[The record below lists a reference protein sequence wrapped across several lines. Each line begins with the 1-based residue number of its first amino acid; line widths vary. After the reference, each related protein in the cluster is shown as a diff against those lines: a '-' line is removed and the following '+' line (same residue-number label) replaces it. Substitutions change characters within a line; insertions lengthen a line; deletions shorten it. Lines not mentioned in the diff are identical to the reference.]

1 MLRVRRVLTAV
12 TVGVAILAATVLVQA
27 GNANAESN
35 GGVRVMPLG
44 DSITDGITVPG
55 AYRTGLWQKF
65 VSGGYTVDFVGSLS
79 NGPSSLGDHDHE
91 GHSGWRIDQVDAN
104 IVAWLRTYNP
114 RTVLLHLGTNDIIQ
128 NVASGAP
135 TRLAT
140 LIDHI
145 TTTVPDAEV
154 FVATIITVSWS
165 DANVRAFN
173 AQLPGIVQTR
183 AAAGKHVHLVNM
195 YSALTSSDLL
205 SDGVHPN
212 AGGYTK
218 MANAWFTAMQSVPG
232 SLSPV
237 GSSPSGSTPSR
248 SSASPSSVSPSS
260 SASPSRSSAS
270 PTRSASSSS
279 GSGVGGCT
287 ARYAVT
293 GQWQG
298 GFQGEVT
305 VAASGAT
312 VSGWTVTW
320 TFANGQTISSAWN
333 ATVTSSG
340 SSVTANNVGY
350 NGSLAPGATT
360 AFGFLASWT
369 GTNSVPAVTCTAR

>member
-1 MLRVRRVLTAV
+1 MIRARRILTAV
-12 TVGVAILAATVLVQA
+12 TVGVAVLAATVLVQT

-44 DSITDGITVPG
+44 DSITDGITLPG
-55 AYRTGLWQKF
+55 SYRTGLWQKF
-65 VSGGYTVDFVGSLS
+65 VAGGYTVDFVGSLS

-91 GHSGWRIDQVDAN
+91 GHSGWRIDQIDAN
-104 IVAWLRTYNP
+104 IVTWLHTYNP
-114 RTVLLHLGTNDIIQ
+114 HTVLLHIGTNDIIQ
-128 NVASGAP
+128 GLQSGAP
-135 TRLAT
+135 TRLGT

-145 TTTVPDAEV
+145 TSTVPNTEI
-154 FVATIITVSWS
+154 FVATIITISWS

-173 AQLPGIVQTR
+173 AQLPAIVQTR
-183 AAAGKHVHLVNM
+183 AAAGKHVHLVDM

-218 MANAWFTAMQSVPG
+218 MANTWFTALQSVPG
-232 SLSPV
+232 SLSPA
-237 GSSPSGSTPSR
+237 GSSPSASTPSSSSAR
-248 SSASPSSVSPSS
+248 PSSASSSPS
-260 SASPSRSSAS
+260 
-270 PTRSASSSS
+270 RSASSSS

-287 ARYAVT
+287 ATYSVT

-298 GFQGEVT
+298 GFQGDVAVT
-305 VAASGAT
+305 AGGAA

-340 SSVTANNVGY
+340 SNVTARNVSY
-350 NGSLAPGATT
+350 NGSLAPAATT
-360 AFGFLASWT
+360 SFGFLANST
-369 GTNSVPAVTCTAR
+369 GTNSIPAVTCTAS